1 MLSKTWSRSATLRWC
16 TLPGVNQR
24 FAAGKITE
32 IGHGAGVNLELVLE
46 LETDVVMTVA
56 SAQSQYNAH
65 PVLQQAGVA
74 VAINAEYTEP
84 SLLGRTE
91 WLKFTAAFFNAEALA
106 ERRLA
111 DIVAQYQQ
119 YAALVQDV
127 PTDQHPTVFG
137 GSLWRGHLARRWRQE
152 LRSAISRRGWRGVPV
167 GRRRFQREAC
177 LWTLRLCTKRPMR
190 PTFG

>member
-1 MLSKTWSRSATLRWC
+1 MVNS
-16 TLPGVNQR
+16 PGVNQR
-24 FAAGKITE
+24 FAAGKIAE

-106 ERRLA
+106 EKRFA
-111 DIVAQYQQ
+111 DIVAQYQH

-127 PTDQHPTVFG
+127 PTNQRPTVFG
-137 GSLWRGHLARRWRQE
+137 GSLWRDTWHVAVAR
-152 LRSAISRRGWRGVPV
+152 AT
-167 GRRRFQREAC
+167 QRN
-177 LWTLRLCTKRPMR
+177 
-190 PTFG
+190 

>member
-1 MLSKTWSRSATLRWC
+1 MVNSL
-16 TLPGVNQR
+16 GVNQR
-24 FAAGKITE
+24 FAAGKIAE

-106 ERRLA
+106 EKRFA

-127 PTDQHPTVFG
+127 PTDQRPTVFG
-137 GSLWRGHLARRWRQE
+137 GSLWRGHLARRRPARATQRNWS
-152 LRSAISRRGWRGVPV
+152 LRLAVRTCGPTTIPGG
-167 GRRRFQREAC
+167 AC
-177 LWTLRLCTKRPMR
+177 LSTLRLCTKRLTR